1 LEREEKT
8 DSRAAA
14 SSLSAV
20 HRRLL
25 ATFPRRISTS
35 AHRTESGLLPT
46 HPPTIPTLS
55 LIRPPR
61 FEKNTHAEKKKS
73 KREKGQV
80 VSNIFAFSWAGR
92 VVCVCAVL
100 VLLSRRDPVNNNRVG
115 EQAEKKAR
123 SWTTLTTFFLPLL
136 LSLSYAAE
144 SGVVGGVSVNR
155 QEQCSGTTR
164 SERRAKRKKKVKEQ
178 RDPKRDLHS
187 STAVG

>member
-1 LEREEKT
+1 
-8 DSRAAA
+8 
-14 SSLSAV
+14 
-20 HRRLL
+20 
-25 ATFPRRISTS
+25 
-35 AHRTESGLLPT
+35 
-46 HPPTIPTLS
+46 
-55 LIRPPR
+55 
-61 FEKNTHAEKKKS
+61 
-73 KREKGQV
+73 

-92 VVCVCAVL
+92 VVCVCGAGAVVETRSGKQQSGRRAGGEEGAFL
-100 VLLSRRDPVNNNRVG
+100 DDPHNVLP
-115 EQAEKKAR
+115 
-123 SWTTLTTFFLPLL
+123 PLL